1 MHDPNY
7 DIVDIRCFRALA
19 LVRSIDHII
28 LPKHIRTSGWSGIQ
42 KSVNGTPGLDSDLT
56 WSVGLERV
64 QLQL

>member
-1 MHDPNY
+1 MTLITILWTY
-7 DIVDIRCFRALA
+7 VALGGWP

-28 LPKHIRTSGWSGIQ
+28 LPKYIRTSGWSGIQ